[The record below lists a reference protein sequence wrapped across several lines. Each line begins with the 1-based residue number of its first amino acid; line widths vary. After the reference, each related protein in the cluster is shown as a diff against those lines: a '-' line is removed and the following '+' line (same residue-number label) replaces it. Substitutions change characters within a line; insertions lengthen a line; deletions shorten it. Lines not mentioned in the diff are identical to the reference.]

1 MHPIKLA
8 ALAVVLPLSL
18 SACAGSGLDEMFRAV
33 GGDPENAM
41 EKVAKIED
49 STIKVVGSTVDV
61 YCKAPFVARSALR
74 ERLADNPGMKGH
86 RIEVQCLNDPV
97 L

>member
-1 MHPIKLA
+1 MRPNSIILA
-8 ALAVVLPLSL
+8 CVLPLIL
-18 SACAGSGLDEMFRAV
+18 GGCAGSGLDEMFRAV

-61 YCKAPFVARSALR
+61 YCKAPYVARVALR
-74 ERLADNPGMKGH
+74 ERLASNPGMKGH
-86 RIEVQCLNDPV
+86 RIEAHCLGDPES
-97 L
+97 

>member
-1 MHPIKLA
+1 MRPNSIILA
-8 ALAVVLPLSL
+8 CVLPLVL
-18 SACAGSGLDEMFRAV
+18 GGCAGTGLDEMFRAV

-49 STIKVVGSTVDV
+49 GTIAVVGSTVGV
-61 YCKAPFVARSALR
+61 YCNAPYVARVALR
-74 ERLADNPGMKGH
+74 ERLASNPGMKGN
-86 RIEVQCLNDPV
+86 RVEVQCLGDPV